1 LILTVTS
8 NACKDRDIGV
18 DIINITFF
26 NKKIYFYSVTQHKN
40 LQKLSVA
47 GLLISLGIIYG
58 DIGTS
63 PLYVFKAIVGDQH
76 ISELLILGGV
86 SCIFWTLTL
95 QTTLKYV
102 VITLQADNKGEGGI
116 FSLFSL
122 VRRRS
127 AWLIVPAVVGGC
139 ALLADGIITPPIT
152 ISAAIEGLQTEVPHL
167 HTVTIVIII
176 IAALFIIQQF
186 GTSLVGKAFGPVM
199 FLWFTM
205 MGVLGV
211 AFIAQMPTIVKALNP
226 YYAYLLLSTNPNA
239 FLILGAVFLCTTGAE
254 ALYSDLGHCGRNNIR
269 ISWIYVKSCLVLNY
283 LGQGV
288 WLLQH
293 NGRVMNLNLHNPFY
307 EIMPQ
312 WFLLYG
318 IGIATIAAI
327 IASQALI
334 SGSYTL
340 IAEAVRLNLWPK
352 VRINYP
358 TEQKGQLYVPS
369 VNWLLCAGC
378 IGVVLLFRH
387 SDKMEAAY
395 GLSIT
400 VAMLMTTI
408 LVSKFLGKKKFPPYV
423 IVIFL
428 VVYLLIETTFLSGN
442 LVKFV
447 HGGWFTLSVGAVLF
461 SIMWTWHTAR
471 KIRNRY
477 VKFIAIEDYYDIIKE
492 LSDDESV
499 PKYASQLVYLTSA
512 NFDSEVESKIIYS
525 ILQKQPKRADVYW
538 LVHVDV
544 VDEPYKKQYEVD
556 FLVPNKLIRI
566 DFKLGFRVEQQINLL
581 FRKVVEDLVKKGEVN
596 ITSKYKSLSKHKIVG
611 DFRFVVI
618 EKVVS
623 RSHNLSFYEKFIMA
637 FYFYLKKMSLSE
649 ERGFGLDL
657 SFVTVEKVPL
667 MLADPEAVD
676 IERVY

>member
-1 LILTVTS
+1 M
-8 NACKDRDIGV
+8 
-18 DIINITFF
+18 
-26 NKKIYFYSVTQHKN
+26 TQHKN
-40 LQKLSVA
+40 LQKLSAA
-47 GLLISLGIIYG
+47 GFLISLGIIYG

-76 ISELLILGGV
+76 ISRLLILGGV

-122 VRRRS
+122 VRRR
-127 AWLIVPAVVGGC
+127 AKWLVVPAVVGGC

-152 ISAAIEGLQTEVPHL
+152 ISAAIEGLQTEFPHMNTI
-167 HTVTIVIII
+167 TVVIFI
-176 IAALFIIQQF
+176 IAGLFIIQQF
-186 GTSLVGKAFGPVM
+186 GTSLVGKTFGPVM

-205 MGVLGV
+205 MGVLGMSFV
-211 AFIAQMPTIVKALNP
+211 VQMPSIIKALNP
-226 YYAYLLLSTNPNA
+226 YYAFELLTTSPDA

-254 ALYSDLGHCGRNNIR
+254 ALYSDLGHCGRSNIR

-283 LGQGV
+283 LGQAV
-288 WLLQH
+288 WLLQRS
-293 NGRVMNLNLHNPFY
+293 GRKMDLNLHNPFY

-312 WFLLYG
+312 WFLIFG

-369 VNWLLCAGC
+369 VNWLLCGGC
-378 IGVVLLFRH
+378 IGVVLLFGH
-387 SDKMEAAY
+387 SDSMEAAY

-408 LVSKFLGKKKFPPYV
+408 LVSKFLAKKKFPGY
-423 IVIFL
+423 IIGIFL
-428 VVYLLIETTFLSGN
+428 TVYLLIEITFLSGN
-442 LVKFV
+442 LFKFI
-447 HGGWFTLSVGAVLF
+447 HGGWFTLSVGALLF
-461 SIMWTWHTAR
+461 SIMWTWHAAR

-477 VKFIAIEDYYDIIKE
+477 VKFVAIEDYYNIIKE
-492 LSDDESV
+492 LSEDETV

-512 NFDSEVESKIIYS
+512 NFNSEIESKIIYS

-544 VDEPYKKQYEVD
+544 VDEPYKREYEVD

-566 DFKLGFRVEQQINLL
+566 DFKLGFRVEQKINLL

-596 ITSKYKSLSKHKIVG
+596 ITSTYRSLHKHKIVG

-618 EKVVS
+618 EKVMS
-623 RSHNLSFYEKFIMA
+623 RSASLSFYESFIMD

-667 MLADPEAVD
+667 MIADPESVTLHRMD
-676 IERVY
+676 

>member
-1 LILTVTS
+1 VS
-8 NACKDRDIGV
+8 NHKD
-18 DIINITFF
+18 
-26 NKKIYFYSVTQHKN
+26 
-40 LQKLSVA
+40 LQKLTLA

-63 PLYVFKAIVGDQH
+63 PLYVFKAIVGHQVVTDT
-76 ISELLILGGV
+76 LALGGV
-86 SCIFWTLTL
+86 SLIIWTLTL

-122 VRRRS
+122 VRRR
-127 AWLIVPAVVGGC
+127 AKWLVIPAVVGGC
-139 ALLADGIITPPIT
+139 ALLADGIITPPIS
-152 ISAAIEGLQTEVPHL
+152 ISSAIEGLKPIYPHIP
-167 HTVTIVIII
+167 TMSIVIII
-176 IAALFIIQQF
+176 IAALFFIQQF
-186 GTSLVGKAFGPVM
+186 GTSLVGKAFGPIM
-199 FLWFTM
+199 FIWFSM
-205 MGVLGV
+205 MGVLGL
-211 AFIAQMPTIVKALNP
+211 AFIIQDPTVFKALNP
-226 YYAYLLLSTNPNA
+226 YYGIKLLVTDPHA
-239 FLILGAVFLCTTGAE
+239 FIILGAVFLCTTGAE
-254 ALYSDLGHCGRNNIR
+254 ALYSDLGHCGRSNIR
-269 ISWIYVKSCLVLNY
+269 ISWIYVKTCLILNY
-283 LGQGV
+283 LGQTV
-288 WLLQH
+288 WLMQH
-293 NGRVMNLNLHNPFY
+293 NGKVIDMDKFNPFY
-307 EIMPQ
+307 AIMPQ
-312 WFLLYG
+312 WFLIFG
-318 IGIATIAAI
+318 IGIATVATI

-334 SGSYTL
+334 SGSFTL

-352 VRINYP
+352 VKINYP
-358 TEQKGQLYVPS
+358 SEQKGQLYVPS

-378 IGVVLLFRH
+378 IGVVLLFKT
-387 SDKMEAAY
+387 SDAMTAAY

-408 LVSKFLGKKKFPPYV
+408 LVSKFLKKKKYPDY
-423 IVIFL
+423 IITIFL
-428 VVYLLIETTFLSGN
+428 VVYLIIETTFLASN

-447 HGGWFTLSVGAVLF
+447 HGGWFTLSVGTVLF

-477 VKFIAIEDYYDIIKE
+477 VKFIEIEDYFNIIKE

-512 NFDSEVESKIIYS
+512 NFDSEIESKIIYS

-544 VDEPYKKQYEVD
+544 VDEPYKREYEVD

-581 FRKVVEDLVKKGEVN
+581 FRKVVEDLVKNGEVD
-596 ITSKYKSLSKHKIVG
+596 ITSKYTSLNKHKIVG

-618 EKVVS
+618 EKVIS
-623 RSHNLSFYEKFIMA
+623 RSHNLSFYERFIMA
-637 FYFYLKKMSLSE
+637 FYVYLKKVSLSE

-667 MLADPEAVD
+667 MLAAAETVELDR
-676 IERVY
+676 IK

>member
-1 LILTVTS
+1 MS
-8 NACKDRDIGV
+8 SHKD
-18 DIINITFF
+18 
-26 NKKIYFYSVTQHKN
+26 
-40 LQKLSVA
+40 LQKLTVP

-63 PLYVFKAIVGDQH
+63 PLYVFKAIVGFH
-76 ISELLILGGV
+76 PISETLVLGGV
-86 SCIFWTLTL
+86 SLIFWTLTL

-122 VRRRS
+122 VRRK
-127 AWLIVPAVVGGC
+127 AKWLILPAVIGGC

-152 ISAAIEGLQTEVPHL
+152 ISSAIEGLQTFYPHL
-167 HTVTIVIII
+167 PTVSIVIAI
-176 IAALFIIQQF
+176 IAGLFIIQQF
-186 GTSLVGKAFGPVM
+186 GTSLVGRAFGPIM
-199 FLWFTM
+199 FIWFTM
-205 MGVLGV
+205 MGVLGMN
-211 AFIAQMPTIVKALNP
+211 FIVQMPGVIKALNP
-226 YYAYLLLSTNPNA
+226 YYGIHLLTTSPGA
-239 FLILGAVFLCTTGAE
+239 FVILGAVFLCTTGAE
-254 ALYSDLGHCGRNNIR
+254 ALYSDLGHCGRKNIR
-269 ISWIYVKSCLVLNY
+269 ISWIYVKTCLVLNY
-283 LGQGV
+283 LGQAV
-288 WLLQH
+288 WLLQR
-293 NGRVMNLNLHNPFY
+293 NGRVLDLNKLNPFY
-307 EIMPQ
+307 TIMPG
-312 WFLLYG
+312 WFLIFG
-318 IGIATIAAI
+318 IGIATVAAI

-334 SGSYTL
+334 SGSFTL

-358 TEQKGQLYVPS
+358 SEQKGQLYVPS

-378 IGVVLLFRH
+378 IGVVLIFRH

-408 LVSKFLGKKKFPPYV
+408 LVSKFLKKKRVPDY
-423 IVIFL
+423 IITIFL
-428 VVYLLIETTFLSGN
+428 IVYLLIETTFLASN
-442 LVKFV
+442 LIKFV
-447 HGGWFTLSVGAVLF
+447 HGGWFTLTIGTFLF

-477 VKFIAIEDYYDIIKE
+477 VKFIEIDDYFNILKE
-492 LSDDESV
+492 LSDDETV

-512 NFDSEVESKIIYS
+512 NFDSEIESKIIYS

-544 VDEPYKKQYEVD
+544 VDEPYTREYEVN

-581 FRKVVEDLVKKGEVN
+581 FRKVVEELVKNGEVD
-596 ITSKYKSLSKHKIVG
+596 ITSKYHSLNRHKIVG

-618 EKVVS
+618 EKVLS
-623 RSHNLSFYEKFIMA
+623 RSHNLSFYESFVMG
-637 FYFYLKKMSLSE
+637 YYLLLKKVSLSE

-667 MLADPEAVD
+667 MLALPETVELD
-676 IERVY
+676 RTK

>member
-1 LILTVTS
+1 MH
-8 NACKDRDIGV
+8 KD
-18 DIINITFF
+18 
-26 NKKIYFYSVTQHKN
+26 
-40 LQKLSVA
+40 LQKLSLA

-63 PLYVFKAIVGDQH
+63 PLYVFKAIVGTQQV
-76 ISELLILGGV
+76 SETLVLGGI

-122 VRRRS
+122 VRRK
-127 AWLIVPAVVGGC
+127 AKWLVIPAVVGGC

-152 ISAAIEGLQTEVPHL
+152 ISAAIEGLETKFPHL
-167 HTVTIVIII
+167 HTVTIVIVI

-205 MGVLGV
+205 MGVLGLV
-211 AFIAQMPTIVKALNP
+211 YIVQVPSIIKALNP
-226 YYAYLLLSTNPNA
+226 YYAFKLLSSSNYDA
-239 FLILGAVFLCTTGAE
+239 FIILGAVFLCTTGAE
-254 ALYSDLGHCGRNNIR
+254 ALYSDLGHCGRKNIR

-288 WLLQH
+288 WLLQR
-293 NGRVMNLNLHNPFY
+293 NGQTMNLNLHNPFY
-307 EIMPQ
+307 EIMPS
-312 WFLLYG
+312 WFLIYG

-369 VNWLLCAGC
+369 INWLLCAGC

-387 SDKMEAAY
+387 SDKMESAY

-408 LVSKFLGKKKFPPYV
+408 LVSKFLAKRKFPPYV
-423 IVIFL
+423 IGIFL
-428 VVYLLIETTFLSGN
+428 VVYLLIEVTFLSGN

-447 HGGWFTLSVGAVLF
+447 HGGWFTLSVGAILF
-461 SIMWTWHTAR
+461 SIMWSWHIAR

-477 VKFIAIEDYYDIIKE
+477 VKFINIEDYYGILKE
-492 LSDDESV
+492 LSEDESV

-512 NFDSEVESKIIYS
+512 NFDSEIESKIVYS

-544 VDEPYKKQYEVD
+544 LDEPYKKEYTVN
-556 FLVPNKLIRI
+556 FLVPNKVIRI

-596 ITSKYKSLSKHKIVG
+596 ITSSYKSLGRHKIVG

-618 EKVVS
+618 EKVLS
-623 RSHNLSFYEKFIMA
+623 RSHRLSFYERFIMA
-637 FYFYLKKMSLSE
+637 FYVYLKKVSLSE

-667 MLADPEAVD
+667 MLTDPESVD
-676 IERVY
+676 IQRSY

>member
-1 LILTVTS
+1 MH
-8 NACKDRDIGV
+8 KD
-18 DIINITFF
+18 
-26 NKKIYFYSVTQHKN
+26 
-40 LQKLSVA
+40 LQKLSLA

-63 PLYVFKAIVGDQH
+63 PLYVFKEIVGTQP
-76 ISELLILGGV
+76 ISETLILGGI

-122 VRRRS
+122 VRRK
-127 AWLIVPAVVGGC
+127 AKWLIIPAVIGGC

-152 ISAAIEGLQTEVPHL
+152 ISAAIEGLTIEFPHL
-167 HTVTIVIII
+167 HTVTVVIII
-176 IAALFIIQQF
+176 IAALFVIQQF

-205 MGVLGV
+205 MGVLGISY
-211 AFIAQMPTIVKALNP
+211 IAQMPSIIKALNP
-226 YYAYLLLSTNPNA
+226 YYGLVLLTSSNYNA

-254 ALYSDLGHCGRNNIR
+254 ALYSDLGHCGRKNIR

-288 WLLQH
+288 WLLS
-293 NGRVMNLNLHNPFY
+293 NKGRVLNLSLHNPFY

-312 WFLLYG
+312 RFLIYG
-318 IGIATIAAI
+318 IAIATVAAI

-334 SGSYTL
+334 SGSFTL

-352 VRINYP
+352 VKINYP
-358 TEQKGQLYVPS
+358 SEQKGQLYVPS
-369 VNWLLCAGC
+369 VNWLLCGGC

-387 SDKMEAAY
+387 SDQMGAAY

-408 LVSKFLGKKKFPPYV
+408 LVSKFLAKRKFPPYV
-423 IVIFL
+423 IAIFL
-428 VVYLLIETTFLSGN
+428 AVYLVIEVTFLSGN
-442 LVKFV
+442 LVKFI
-447 HGGWFTLSVGAVLF
+447 HGGWFTLSVGALLF
-461 SIMWTWHTAR
+461 AIMWTWHIAR

-477 VKFIAIEDYYDIIKE
+477 VKFINIEDYYTILKE
-492 LSDDESV
+492 LSEDETV

-512 NFDSEVESKIIYS
+512 NFDTEVESKIIYS

-544 VDEPYKKQYEVD
+544 VDEPYRREYEVT
-556 FLVPNKLIRI
+556 FLVPNKVIRI

-581 FRKVVEDLVKKGEVN
+581 FRRVVEDLVKKGEVN
-596 ITSKYKSLSKHKIVG
+596 ITSTYKSLNKHKIVG

-618 EKVVS
+618 EKVLS
-623 RSHNLSFYEKFIMA
+623 RSHKLSFYERVVMLI
-637 FYFYLKKMSLSE
+637 YNYLKQASLSE

-667 MLADPEAVD
+667 MLTDPEVVD
-676 IERVY
+676 VQRIGG

>member
-1 LILTVTS
+1 VS
-8 NACKDRDIGV
+8 SHKD
-18 DIINITFF
+18 
-26 NKKIYFYSVTQHKN
+26 
-40 LQKLSVA
+40 LQKLTIP

-63 PLYVFKAIVGDQH
+63 PLYVFKAIVGSKDP
-76 ISELLILGGV
+76 ISELVVLGGV
-86 SCIFWTLTL
+86 SLIIWTLTL

-122 VRRRS
+122 VRRK
-127 AWLIVPAVVGGC
+127 AKWLILPAVIGGC
-139 ALLADGIITPPIT
+139 ALLADGIITPPIS
-152 ISAAIEGLQTEVPHL
+152 IASAIEGLKPLYPDIPTIY
-167 HTVTIVIII
+167 IVIAI
-176 IAALFIIQQF
+176 IAGLFFIQQF
-186 GTSLVGKAFGPVM
+186 GTSLVGKAFGPIM
-199 FLWFTM
+199 FIWFTM

-211 AFIAQMPTIVKALNP
+211 SFIAQMPSIIKALNP
-226 YYAYLLLSTNPNA
+226 YYGLKLLIVYPHA
-239 FLILGAVFLCTTGAE
+239 FIILGAVFLCTTGAE
-254 ALYSDLGHCGRNNIR
+254 ALYSDLGHCGRSNIR
-269 ISWIYVKSCLVLNY
+269 VSWIYVKTCLILNY
-283 LGQGV
+283 LGQAV

-293 NGRVMNLNLHNPFY
+293 EGRVMNLDRFNPFY
-307 EIMPQ
+307 ALMPG
-312 WFLLYG
+312 WFLIFG
-318 IGIATIAAI
+318 IGIATVAAI

-334 SGSYTL
+334 SGSFTL

-358 TEQKGQLYVPS
+358 SEQKGQLYVPS

-378 IGVVLLFRH
+378 IGVVLLFRN
-387 SDKMEAAY
+387 SDSMTAAY

-408 LVSKFLGKKKFPPYV
+408 LVSKYLKKKKVPDY
-423 IVIFL
+423 IIYIFL
-428 VVYLLIETTFLSGN
+428 AVYLTIETTFLASN
-442 LVKFV
+442 LVKFI
-447 HGGWFTLSVGAVLF
+447 HGGWFTLTIGTFLF
-461 SIMWTWHTAR
+461 SVMWTWHTAR

-477 VKFIAIEDYYDIIKE
+477 VKFIEIDDYFSILKE

-512 NFDSEVESKIIYS
+512 NFDSEIESKIIYS

-544 VDEPYKKQYEVD
+544 VDEPYKREYEVD

-581 FRKVVEDLVKKGEVN
+581 FRKVVEELVKNGEVD
-596 ITSKYKSLSKHKIVG
+596 ITSKYTSLNKHKIVG

-618 EKVVS
+618 EKILS
-623 RSHNLSFYEKFIMA
+623 KSHNLSLYESFIMA
-637 FYFYLKKMSLSE
+637 YYKLLKKMSLSE

-657 SFVTVEKVPL
+657 SFVTIEKVPL
-667 MLADPEAVD
+667 MLAAPETVELSR
-676 IERVY
+676 IKH

>member
-1 LILTVTS
+1 M
-8 NACKDRDIGV
+8 
-18 DIINITFF
+18 
-26 NKKIYFYSVTQHKN
+26 TQHKN
-40 LQKLSVA
+40 LQKLTAA

-63 PLYVFKAIVGDQH
+63 PLYVFKAIVGPDV
-76 ISELLILGGV
+76 ISETLILGGV

-122 VRRRS
+122 VRRKAR
-127 AWLIVPAVVGGC
+127 WLVIPAVVGGC

-152 ISAAIEGLQTEVPHL
+152 ISSAVEGLETKIPHL

-186 GTSLVGKAFGPVM
+186 GTSLVGKAFGPMM
-199 FLWFTM
+199 FIWFTM
-205 MGVLGV
+205 MGVLGMT
-211 AFIAQMPTIVKALNP
+211 FIVQMPSIIKALNP
-226 YYAYLLLSTNPNA
+226 YYAIHLLTDRTYDA
-239 FLILGAVFLCTTGAE
+239 FIILGAVFLCTTGAE
-254 ALYSDLGHCGRNNIR
+254 ALYSDLGHCGRKNIQ
-269 ISWIYVKSCLVLNY
+269 ISWIYVKTCLVLNY
-283 LGQGV
+283 LGQAV
-288 WLLQH
+288 WLLQR
-293 NGRVMNLNLHNPFY
+293 NGQTINLNLHNPFY

-318 IGIATIAAI
+318 IGIATIAAV

-334 SGSYTL
+334 SGSFTL

-408 LVSKFLGKKKFPPYV
+408 LVSKFLAKKKFPPYV
-423 IVIFL
+423 IGIFL
-428 VVYLLIETTFLSGN
+428 TVYLLIELTFLSGN

-447 HGGWFTLSVGAVLF
+447 NGGWFTLSVGAVLF
-461 SIMWTWHTAR
+461 SIMWTWHIAR

-477 VKFIAIEDYYDIIKE
+477 MKFIAIEDYFNILKE
-492 LSDDESV
+492 LSDDETV

-512 NFDSEVESKIIYS
+512 NFNSEVESKIIYS

-544 VDEPYKKQYEVD
+544 VDEPYKREYEVD

-596 ITSKYKSLSKHKIVG
+596 ITSKYKSLNKHKIVG

-623 RSHNLSFYEKFIMA
+623 RSHNLSFYERFIMA
-637 FYFYLKKMSLSE
+637 FYVYLKKVSLSE

-667 MLADPEAVD
+667 MLADPETVD
-676 IERVY
+676 MQRIY

>member
-1 LILTVTS
+1 VS
-8 NACKDRDIGV
+8 N
-18 DIINITFF
+18 
-26 NKKIYFYSVTQHKN
+26 HKE
-40 LQKLSVA
+40 LQKLTAA

-63 PLYVFKAIVGDQH
+63 PLYVFKAIVGHQH
-76 ISELLILGGV
+76 VSETLILGGV
-86 SCIFWTLTL
+86 SLIFWTLTL

-102 VITLQADNKGEGGI
+102 VITLRADNKGEGGI

-122 VRRRS
+122 VRRR
-127 AWLIVPAVVGGC
+127 AKWLIIPAVIGGC

-152 ISAAIEGLQTEVPHL
+152 ISSAIEGLKTSFPHL
-167 HTVTIVIII
+167 QTMPIVIAII
-176 IAALFIIQQF
+176 IFLFIIQQF
-186 GTSLVGKAFGPVM
+186 GTSLVGKAFGPMM
-199 FLWFTM
+199 FIWFTM
-205 MGVLGV
+205 MGVLGLT
-211 AFIAQMPTIVKALNP
+211 FIFQSPTIFKALSP
-226 YYAYLLLSTNPNA
+226 YYALKLLTGHSPEAHPLV
-239 FLILGAVFLCTTGAE
+239 IIGAVFLCTTGAE
-254 ALYSDLGHCGRNNIR
+254 ALYSDLGHCGRKNIQ
-269 ISWIYVKSCLVLNY
+269 ISWIYVKTCLVLNY
-283 LGQGV
+283 LGQSV

-293 NGRVMNLNLHNPFY
+293 NGQRMDLNLHNPFY
-307 EIMPQ
+307 EIMPS
-312 WFLLYG
+312 WFLIYG
-318 IGIATIAAI
+318 IGIATVAAV

-334 SGSYTL
+334 SGSFTL

-358 TEQKGQLYVPS
+358 SEQKGQLYVPS

-378 IGVVLLFRH
+378 VGVVLLFEE
-387 SDKMEAAY
+387 SANMEAAY

-400 VAMLMTTI
+400 VAMLMTTL
-408 LVSKFLGKKKFPPYV
+408 LVANFLRRKKLPTY
-423 IVIFL
+423 IVGIFL
-428 VVYLLIETTFLSGN
+428 VIYLLIEGTFLAGN

-447 HGGWFTLSVGAVLF
+447 HGGWFTLSVGFFLF
-461 SIMWTWHTAR
+461 TVMWAWHTAR

-477 VKFIAIEDYYDIIKE
+477 VKFIEIEDYFSILKE
-492 LSDDESV
+492 LSDDETV

-512 NFDSEVESKIIYS
+512 NFNSEVESKIVYS

-544 VDEPYKKQYEVD
+544 VDEPYKREYEVD

-581 FRKVVEDLVKKGEVN
+581 FRKVVEDLVKKGEVD
-596 ITSKYKSLSKHKIVG
+596 ITSTYKSLNRHKIVG

-618 EKVVS
+618 EKVLS
-623 RSHNLSFYEKFIMA
+623 RSHNLSFYESFIMA
-637 FYFYLKKMSLSE
+637 FYKILKKISLSE

-667 MLADPEAVD
+667 MLAAPETVE
-676 IERVY
+676 IHRVI

>member
-1 LILTVTS
+1 MS
-8 NACKDRDIGV
+8 NHKD
-18 DIINITFF
+18 
-26 NKKIYFYSVTQHKN
+26 
-40 LQKLSVA
+40 LQKLTLA

-63 PLYVFKAIVGDQH
+63 PLYVFKAIIGHQTITDT
-76 ISELLILGGV
+76 LALGGV
-86 SCIFWTLTL
+86 SLIVWTLTL

-122 VRRRS
+122 VRRR
-127 AWLIVPAVVGGC
+127 AKWLVVPAVVGGC
-139 ALLADGIITPPIT
+139 ALLADGIITPPIS
-152 ISAAIEGLQTEVPHL
+152 ISSAIEGLKPIYPQIPTMS
-167 HTVTIVIII
+167 IVIII
-176 IAALFIIQQF
+176 IAALFFIQQF
-186 GTSLVGKAFGPVM
+186 GTSLVGKAFGPIM
-199 FLWFTM
+199 FIWFSM
-205 MGVLGV
+205 MGVLGLS
-211 AFIAQMPTIVKALNP
+211 FIIQDPTVFKALNP
-226 YYAYLLLSTNPNA
+226 YYGIKLLVTDPHA
-239 FLILGAVFLCTTGAE
+239 FIILGAVFLCTTGAE
-254 ALYSDLGHCGRNNIR
+254 ALYSDLGHCGRSNIR
-269 ISWIYVKSCLVLNY
+269 ISWIYVKTCLILNY
-283 LGQGV
+283 LGQTV
-288 WLLQH
+288 WLMQH
-293 NGRVMNLNLHNPFY
+293 NGKVIDMDKFNPFY
-307 EIMPQ
+307 AIMPQ
-312 WFLLYG
+312 WFLIFG
-318 IGIATIAAI
+318 IGIATVAAI

-334 SGSYTL
+334 SGSFTL

-352 VRINYP
+352 VKINYP
-358 TEQKGQLYVPS
+358 SEQKGQLYVPS

-378 IGVVLLFRH
+378 IGVVLLFKT
-387 SDKMEAAY
+387 SDAMTAAY

-408 LVSKFLGKKKFPPYV
+408 LVSRFLKKKKYPDY
-423 IVIFL
+423 IITIFL
-428 VVYLLIETTFLSGN
+428 VVYLIIETTFLSSN

-447 HGGWFTLSVGAVLF
+447 HGGWFTLSVGTILF
-461 SIMWTWHTAR
+461 SVMWTWHTAR

-477 VKFIAIEDYYDIIKE
+477 VKFIEIEDYFNIIKE

-512 NFDSEVESKIIYS
+512 NFDSEIESKIIYS

-544 VDEPYKKQYEVD
+544 VDEPYKREYEVD

-581 FRKVVEDLVKKGEVN
+581 FRKVVEELVKNGEVD
-596 ITSKYKSLSKHKIVG
+596 ITSKYTSLNKHKIVG

-618 EKVVS
+618 EKVIS
-623 RSHNLSFYEKFIMA
+623 RSHNLSFYERCIMA
-637 FYFYLKKMSLSE
+637 FYVYLKKVSLSE

-667 MLADPEAVD
+667 MLAAAETVELDR
-676 IERVY
+676 IK

>member
-1 LILTVTS
+1 
-8 NACKDRDIGV
+8 
-18 DIINITFF
+18 
-26 NKKIYFYSVTQHKN
+26 VTQHRD
-40 LQKLSVA
+40 LRKLSAA

-63 PLYVFKAIVGDQH
+63 PLYVFKAIVGQQR
-76 ISELLILGGV
+76 ISETLILGGV
-86 SCIFWTLTL
+86 SCIFWTLTM

-102 VITLQADNKGEGGI
+102 IITLQADNKGEGGI

-122 VRRRS
+122 VRRR
-127 AWLIVPAVVGGC
+127 AKWLVIPAVVGGC

-152 ISAAIEGLQTEVPHL
+152 ISAAIEGLETFYPHL
-167 HTVTIVIII
+167 HTVTIVIAII
-176 IAALFIIQQF
+176 GALFIIQQL
-186 GTSLVGKAFGPVM
+186 GTSLVGKAFGPIM
-199 FLWFTM
+199 FIWFSM
-205 MGVLGV
+205 MGVLGMSY
-211 AFIAQMPTIVKALNP
+211 IIQMPSIIKALNP
-226 YYAYLLLSTNPNA
+226 YYAYKLLSNSNYDA
-239 FLILGAVFLCTTGAE
+239 FIILGAVFLCTTGAE
-254 ALYSDLGHCGRNNIR
+254 ALYSDLGHCGRKNIR
-269 ISWIYVKSCLVLNY
+269 ISWIYVKSCLVINY
-283 LGQGV
+283 LGQAV
-288 WLLQH
+288 WLLNR
-293 NGRVMNLNLHNPFY
+293 NGRVINLNLHNPFY

-312 WFLLYG
+312 WFLIFG
-318 IGIATIAAI
+318 IGIATIAAV

-334 SGSYTL
+334 SGSFTL
-340 IAEAVRLNLWPK
+340 IAEAVRLNLWLK
-352 VRINYP
+352 VKINYP

-369 VNWLLCAGC
+369 INWLLCAGC
-378 IGVVLLFRH
+378 IGVVLIFKH

-408 LVSKFLGKKKFPPYV
+408 LVSNFLQRKKIPTYIIAV
-423 IVIFL
+423 FL
-428 VVYLLIETTFLSGN
+428 AVYLFIEGTFLSGN

-461 SIMWTWHTAR
+461 SIMWTWHIAR

-477 VKFIAIEDYYDIIKE
+477 VKFVDIEDYFNIIKE
-492 LSDDESV
+492 LSDDETV

-512 NFDSEVESKIIYS
+512 NFNSEIESKILYS

-544 VDEPYKKQYEVD
+544 MDEPYKCEYEVD
-556 FLVPNKLIRI
+556 FLVPDKLIRI

-596 ITSKYKSLSKHKIVG
+596 ITSTYKSLSKHKIVG

-623 RSHNLSFYEKFIMA
+623 RSHSLSFYERFIMN
-637 FYFYLKKMSLSE
+637 FYIQLKKMSLSE

-667 MLADPEAVD
+667 MLADPETVN
-676 IERVY
+676 IQRIK